1 VPPTLIEPTMATH
14 PNPLRSCPRCGYH
27 GEGLAY
33 FERGLNLALLIVLVV
48 MTSWAFGIAGI
59 VYYLLRRNHESC
71 PRCGRGWG
79 RFGELASIESPR
91 AARAEARER
100 DRPDRA
106 SGGWTLVLL
115 IAAVVFMAAGVVA
128 SDPAALV
135 FAGVSACA
143 AALTARG
150 TNREKQRRRRA
161 LLEACQKDVLQ
172 LARDRGG
179 LLTVSETAASLGWTI
194 TRAERVLISI
204 EDGFRVRSEVTRD
217 GRIVYEFPELLRAGD
232 ESLASGDG

>member
-1 VPPTLIEPTMATH
+1 MATH

-71 PRCGRGWG
+71 PRCGRSWG
-79 RFGELASIESPR
+79 RHGELAATGPR
-91 AARAEARER
+91 SASRAEAREG
-100 DRPDRA
+100 DRPERA
-106 SGGWTLVLL
+106 GGGWTLVLL
-115 IAAVVFMAAGVVA
+115 IAAAVFLAAGLAA
-128 SDPAALV
+128 SDPAALLFGGV
-135 FAGVSACA
+135 AAGA
-143 AALTARG
+143 AALTAHG
-150 TNREKQRRRRA
+150 TRRTRRRRTHA
-161 LLEACQKDVLQ
+161 LLEACQKEVLQ

-194 TRAERVLISI
+194 ARAERVLVSI
-204 EDGFRVRSEVTRD
+204 EDGFRVRSEVTED
-217 GRIVYEFPELLRAGD
+217 GRIVYEFPELFAARR
-232 ESLASGDG
+232 EKLASGDS